1 MPSVGTRHTCGTD
14 GHKSK
19 TLFLFCFVFLGFFF
33 FFLVFVFVF
42 LDRVSL
48 CSSGCPGIHVVDQAG
63 LELRN
68 LPASASQVLR
78 LKVCTPLPGQ
88 KKHSLAQKI
97 INLRKIEV

>member
-1 MPSVGTRHTCGTD
+1 VVQTD
-14 GHKSK
+14 TKAKH
-19 TLFLFCFVFLGFFF
+19 FFCFVLFFWVFFF